1 MYVSMKEMLLH
12 AHENQYAVMAINCVN
27 MEQAK
32 AIIESAEEEKAPVI
46 INISPRQMKAHGYGD
61 ILAYDQRNG

>member
-1 MYVSMKEMLLH
+1 MLLH

-46 INISPRQMKAHGYGD
+46 INNFSQANESSWLRRYSGP
-61 ILAYDQRNG
+61 YDQRNG